1 VIRKF
6 EIVPA
11 HSVFIDD
18 LEQNVEGAFRAGMKG
33 VLFRGL
39 EQLLE
44 DLRRLGVAVPLEK
57 KGERLGN

>member
-1 VIRKF
+1 
-6 EIVPA
+6 
-11 HSVFIDD
+11 
-18 LEQNVEGAFRAGMKG
+18 MKG